1 MARST
6 ILASMLTPLSHSCYV
21 PNFVVCRLHNFLG
34 PFQSARIE
42 QRVIAYLSLWTHERT
57 QNIKCF
63 AQKYAIRD
71 TCRETETQCFQRL
84 KKTDNVLIKEKH
96 SLCWWE
102 TAGVLPISRWIY
114 IISEI
119 CCWRYFFFKFI
130 YFLFFFF
137 SIGVQKQNWLSTD
150 RLLYPFGSNVRHF
163 FGKGFVAIKQQQAY
177 AERNEVT

>member
-1 MARST
+1 M
-6 ILASMLTPLSHSCYV
+6 
-21 PNFVVCRLHNFLG
+21 VC
-34 PFQSARIE
+34 
-42 QRVIAYLSLWTHERT
+42 RVIAHLSAWTHSRT
-57 QNIKCF
+57 QSRKCF

-119 CCWRYFFFKFI
+119 CCWRSFFNLFI
-130 YFLFFFF
+130 YFLVHFIIIFYFFHR
-137 SIGVQKQNWLSTD
+137 SSEAKLALDWQASLS
-150 RLLYPFGSNVRHF
+150 VRQQRKTFLWQRVSSCHQTTRSVCR
-163 FGKGFVAIKQQQAY
+163 KKIK
-177 AERNEVT
+177 